1 MCTFLTLIQQ
11 QSAALY
17 GQSIGPSL
25 LILQFRYFY
34 LFILYVIR
42 KSFQISISFF
52 LGESCP
58 RRPTITMLHCFK
70 LIIKHNINIHKTS
83 HSQNNTRTSWRML
96 WTHIGRQ
103 NHSTSMCSDG
113 HSMTKVQNKRAL
125 FYPVQTNAT
134 QLPQEWSSSVLF
146 TSERLGHS
154 EVLSAQYCNITL
166 PQQKGSLWNVFPPS
180 SSMNNC

>member
-1 MCTFLTLIQQ
+1 MDK
-11 QSAALY
+11 
-17 GQSIGPSL
+17 GIGPSL

-34 LFILYVIR
+34 LFTLYVIR

-113 HSMTKVQNKRAL
+113 HSMTKVQNKRA
-125 FYPVQTNAT
+125 
-134 QLPQEWSSSVLF
+134 VL
-146 TSERLGHS
+146 
-154 EVLSAQYCNITL
+154 
-166 PQQKGSLWNVFPPS
+166 PS
-180 SSMNNC
+180 SDKFNTVTAGVYNQSSLQVNDWVILKCSSTVL